1 MALTDLQ
8 VRTAKPKDKPYK
20 LADSGGLFLL
30 VTTSGGKLWRFK
42 YRVSGKEKLLA
53 LGSYPDLSLADAREL
68 RDDARKQLAKDIDP
82 FAVRKAKKEAQ
93 TEQETT
99 FEVVAREWFSRNE
112 SAWSTGHAVTVK
124 SRLVR
129 DVYPVIGTRP
139 VAEIKAPELLAML
152 QKIEARGNLETAY
165 RIKVICGQVF
175 RYAGQTGRTETDPTA
190 VLRGALQKRKEK
202 HHAAITDPKQVVKLL
217 RDIDEYGGSF
227 IVKSALLL
235 APLVFVRPGEL
246 QKAEWTEFNLD
257 TAEWNIPA
265 ERMKM
270 KEPHLVPL
278 STQALKILYSLKEV
292 TGDGKYLFPNY
303 RTTARPMSDVAVLA
317 ALRSMGYDKDTMTT
331 HGFRA
336 MARTIMEEVLQE
348 RYELI
353 EHQLAHTVRDPNGR
367 AYNRTTHLQA
377 RREMMQRW
385 ANYLDGL
392 KAGAKVI
399 PFKQK
404 VA

>member
-1 MALTDLQ
+1 MALTDLR

-42 YRVSGKEKLLA
+42 YRISGKEKLLA
-53 LGSYPDLSLADAREL
+53 FGSYPDLSLADAREL
-68 RDDARKQLAKDIDP
+68 RDDARKQLAKEIDP
-82 FAVRKAKKEAQ
+82 SAVRKAKKEAQ

-129 DVYPVIGTRP
+129 DVYPVIGSRP
-139 VAEIKAPELLAML
+139 VAEIKAPEILAML

-175 RYAGQTGRTETDPTA
+175 RYAGQTGRTESDPTA
-190 VLRGALQKRKEK
+190 VLRGALQKRREK
-202 HHAAITDPKQVVKLL
+202 HHAAITDPKLVAKLL

-227 IVKSALLL
+227 IVKSALQL

-246 QKAEWTEFNLD
+246 QKAEWAEFDLD
-257 TAEWNIPA
+257 NAEWNIPA
-265 ERMKM
+265 ARMKM
-270 KEPHLVPL
+270 GEAHLVPL
-278 STQALKILYSLKEV
+278 STQALNILKSLKAV
-292 TGDGKYLFPNY
+292 TGEGKYLFPNY

-336 MARTIMEEVLQE
+336 TARTIMEEVLQE

-385 ANYLDGL
+385 SNYLDGL

-399 PFKQK
+399 PFTLK